1 MRLPDICDMDIEAAE
16 AQWGFPLDQERR
28 AVLRC
33 MDTVDIR
40 ACPGSGKTTL
50 LVTKLGILASKWNYK
65 HRGICV
71 LSHTNA
77 ARREIEKRFS
87 QVPSLRALTAYPH
100 FVGTIQSFLHSFLA
114 TPGAVEKFGT
124 RPSIV
129 DNDRYEVEAMKEF
142 VQGQKQGGPYD
153 TARKAIPIWIR
164 RNPEYASTGDYVGRY
179 IEFVDKNLSLPPL
192 GTKKQPVR
200 WDSTTG
206 KQLQQFKE
214 RMSQQGMF
222 RYQDMAALA
231 GWYLEKHPM
240 IADLLQERFPIVF
253 FDEMQDTIV
262 EQWCLLDALFPE
274 RSVVQRFGDNR
285 QAIYHSTAD
294 NMTGA
299 HFPRGTVL
307 PMKKSFRLSPSIA
320 RLSQY
325 VCADSPPEELIGD
338 TRKADRRHT
347 VLVFKRDRIQ
357 EVLPNFCR
365 LVAREI
371 CTGLSETQ
379 VKAVGANSKAKEEAN
394 KFPSAISDYWPSFV
408 PRHQRAKAR
417 LTCLSAHLD
426 QAQTGMITNRSTGE
440 GRTLLLEACARMLRL
455 QGVTDISRSLSPST
469 MVRQLREK
477 CPVGYLR
484 LNTLLAITCQTL
496 LRGGKP
502 NLDEFAEE
510 ARAALGHFNA
520 ESWNPDVDQFI
531 RNTSGEANVQQALQN
546 QSLANDNVFCYQ
558 CEAGPVSVKVDTI
571 HSVKGETLC
580 AVLVLETIFYEHDL
594 MVLIDKGYLKG
605 QLPNA
610 NPRKRLAE
618 HLKRIYVAMTRPTNL
633 LCLAVLDEHIKDG
646 DLQALDKLGW
656 AIKEVR

>member
-1 MRLPDICDMDIEAAE
+1 MRLPEICDMDIEAAE

-77 ARREIEKRFS
+77 ARREIERRFS

-114 TPGAVEKFGT
+114 TPGAIEKFGI

-129 DNDRYEVEAMKEF
+129 ENEQYEIEAKKEF
-142 VQGQKQGGPYD
+142 FQGTRRNGPYA
-153 TARKAIPIWIR
+153 TAWNAIDNWIG
-164 RNPEYASTGDYVGRY
+164 RNPNDTVADYISRIEYK
-179 IEFVDKNLSLPPL
+179 DKDMSLPPL
-192 GTKKQPVR
+192 GTNKRPVR
-200 WDSTTG
+200 WGSKTG
-206 KQLQQFKE
+206 IQVMQFKE
-214 RMSQQGMF
+214 RMSQQGIF

-231 GWYLEKHPM
+231 GWYLEKHPK
-240 IADLLQERFPIVF
+240 IADLLQERFLMVF

-262 EQWCLLDALFPE
+262 EQWCLLDALFSE
-274 RSVVQRFGDNR
+274 RSVVQRFGDDR
-285 QAIYHSTAD
+285 QAIYHSTAG
-294 NMTGA
+294 NITGA

-307 PMKKSFRLSPSIA
+307 SMKKSFRLSPSIA
-320 RLSQY
+320 CLSQC
-325 VCADSPPEELIGD
+325 VCADSPPEELVGD

-357 EVLPNFCR
+357 EVLPVFCR

-379 VKAVGANSKAKEEAN
+379 VKAVGANSKTKEEAN
-394 KFPSAISDYWPSFV
+394 KFPSAISDYWLAFV
-408 PRHQRAKAR
+408 PRQQRARAR

-426 QAQTGMITNRSTGE
+426 QAQTGIITTGE
-440 GRTLLLEACARMLRL
+440 GRSLLLDACARMLRL
-455 QGVTDISRSLSPST
+455 QRVTDRSRPLSPST

-477 CPVGYLR
+477 CPVGYRR

-496 LRGGKP
+496 LRGEKP
-502 NLDEFAEE
+502 NLGEFAEE
-510 ARAALGHFNA
+510 ARAALGHFNT
-520 ESWNPDVDQFI
+520 ESWNSDVDKFI

-546 QSLANDNVFCYQ
+546 QSPANDNVFRYQ

-580 AVLVLETIFYEHDL
+580 AVLVLETIFHEHDL
-594 MVLIDKGYLKG
+594 RVLIDKGYLKG

-618 HLKRIYVAMTRPTNL
+618 HLKRIYVAMTRPTDL

-646 DLQALDKLGW
+646 DLQALEKVGW

>member
-1 MRLPDICDMDIEAAE
+1 MRLPEISDMDIETAE

-77 ARREIEKRFS
+77 ARREIKRRFM
-87 QVPSLRALTAYPH
+87 QVPSLRTLTAYPH

-129 DNDRYEVEAMKEF
+129 DNNRYEVEAMKEF
-142 VQGQKQGGPYD
+142 VQGTKHGGPYY
-153 TARKAIPIWIR
+153 TAGRGIPNWIR
-164 RNPEYASTGDYVGRY
+164 RNPEYASAGEYVGRY
-179 IEFVDKNLSLPPL
+179 IEYVDKNLSLPPL
-192 GTKKQPVR
+192 GLKNRPV
-200 WDSTTG
+200 SENSPTG
-206 KQLQQFKE
+206 IQLRQFKE
-214 RMSQQGMF
+214 RMSQHGIF

-231 GWYLEKHPM
+231 GWYVNRHPM
-240 IADLLQERFPIVF
+240 IADLLQERFLMVF
-253 FDEMQDTIV
+253 FDEMQDTIL
-262 EQWCLLDALFPE
+262 EQGRLLDALFSE
-274 RSVVQRFGDNR
+274 TSVVQRFGDDR
-285 QAIYHSTAD
+285 QGIYHSTSD
-294 NMTGA
+294 NITGA
-299 HFPRGTVL
+299 EFPRGTVL

-320 RLSQY
+320 CLSQC
-325 VCADSPPEELIGD
+325 VCADSPPEELVGD
-338 TRKADRRHT
+338 KRKADREHT
-347 VLVFKRDRIQ
+347 LLVFKRDGIQ
-357 EVLPNFCR
+357 EVLPVFCR

-371 CTGLSETQ
+371 CTGLSEIQ
-379 VKAVGANSKAKEEAN
+379 VKAVGANSKAKEGAN

-408 PRHQRAKAR
+408 PRHQRAQTR

-426 QAQTGMITNRSTGE
+426 QARTGMITTISTGE

-455 QGVTDISRSLSPST
+455 QGVTDRSRPLSQST
-469 MVRQLREK
+469 IVRQLREK
-477 CPVGYLR
+477 CPVGYWR

-502 NLDEFAEE
+502 NLGEFAEE

-531 RNTSGEANVQQALQN
+531 RNTSGEANVRRVLQN
-546 QSLANDNVFCYQ
+546 QSLANDNVFRHE
-558 CEAGPVSVKVDTI
+558 CEDGPVSVKVDTI
-571 HSVKGETLC
+571 HSVKGETLR
-580 AVLVLETIFYEHDL
+580 AILVLETIFYEHDL
-594 MVLIDKGYLKG
+594 RVLIDKGYLKG
-605 QLPNA
+605 QPPNA
-610 NPRKRLAE
+610 EPGKRLAD
-618 HLKRIYVAMTRPTNL
+618 HLKRIYVAMTRPTDL

-646 DLQALDKLGW
+646 DLQALEKLGW
-656 AIKEVR
+656 AIEEVR

>member
-1 MRLPDICDMDIEAAE
+1 MRLPEICDMDIEAAE
-16 AQWGFPLDQERR
+16 AQWGFPLDQEHR

-77 ARREIEKRFS
+77 ARREIERRFS
-87 QVPSLRALTAYPH
+87 QVPSLRAFTAYPH

-114 TPGAVEKFGT
+114 TPGAIEKFGT

-129 DNDRYEVEAMKEF
+129 ENEQYEIEAKKEF
-142 VQGQKQGGPYD
+142 FQGTRRNGPYA
-153 TARKAIPIWIR
+153 TAWNAIDNWIG
-164 RNPEYASTGDYVGRY
+164 RNPNDTVADYISRIEYK
-179 IEFVDKNLSLPPL
+179 DKDMSLPPL
-192 GTKKQPVR
+192 GTNKRPVR
-200 WDSTTG
+200 WGSKTG
-206 KQLQQFKE
+206 IQVMQFKE

-231 GWYLEKHPM
+231 GWYLKKHPM
-240 IADLLQERFPIVF
+240 IADLLQERFLMVF
-253 FDEMQDTIV
+253 FDEMQDTIS
-262 EQWCLLDALFPE
+262 EQGCLLDVLFPE

-285 QAIYHSTAD
+285 QAIYHSTSD
-294 NMTGA
+294 KITGSQ
-299 HFPRGTVL
+299 FPRGTML
-307 PMKKSFRLSPSIA
+307 PMKQSFRLSPSIA
-320 RLSQY
+320 CLSQC
-325 VCADSPPEELIGD
+325 VCADSPPEELVGD
-338 TRKADRRHT
+338 TRKTDRRHT

-408 PRHQRAKAR
+408 PRHQRAQAR

-426 QAQTGMITNRSTGE
+426 QAQTGMITTISTGK
-440 GRTLLLEACARMLRL
+440 GRTLLLDACARMLRL
-455 QGVTDISRSLSPST
+455 QGVTYRSRPLSPNT

-477 CPVGYLR
+477 CPAGYRR

-496 LRGGKP
+496 LRGEKP
-502 NLDEFAEE
+502 NLGEFAEDV
-510 ARAALGHFNA
+510 RVALGHFNA

-546 QSLANDNVFCYQ
+546 QSLANDNVFRYQ

-580 AVLVLETIFYEHDL
+580 AVLVLETIFHEHDL
-594 MVLIDKGYLKG
+594 RVLIDKGYLKG
-605 QLPNA
+605 QPPNA

-618 HLKRIYVAMTRPTNL
+618 HLKRIYVAMTRPTDL

-646 DLQALDKLGW
+646 DLQALEKLGW

>member
-1 MRLPDICDMDIEAAE
+1 MSIPAAIE
-16 AQWGFPLDQERR
+16 R
-28 AVLRC
+28 
-33 MDTVDIR
+33 
-40 ACPGSGKTTL
+40 
-50 LVTKLGILASKWNYK
+50 
-65 HRGICV
+65 
-71 LSHTNA
+71 
-77 ARREIEKRFS
+77 
-87 QVPSLRALTAYPH
+87 
-100 FVGTIQSFLHSFLA
+100 
-114 TPGAVEKFGT
+114 FGT
-124 RPSIV
+124 RPSV
-129 DNDRYEVEAMKEF
+129 VENEHYEIEAKKEF
-142 VQGQKQGGPYD
+142 FQNTRRNGPYA
-153 TARKAIPIWIR
+153 TAWNAIPNWIK
-164 RNPEYASTGDYVGRY
+164 RNPNVTIADYISREIEYKD
-179 IEFVDKNLSLPPL
+179 EDLSLPPL
-192 GTKKQPVR
+192 GTKKQPVG
-200 WDSTTG
+200 WDSPTG
-206 KQLQQFKE
+206 KQLRQFKE

-231 GWYLEKHPM
+231 GWYLKKHPM
-240 IADLLQERFPIVF
+240 IADLLQERFLMVF

-274 RSVVQRFGDNR
+274 RSVVQRFGDDR

-299 HFPRGTVL
+299 YFPRGTAL

-320 RLSQY
+320 RLSQC
-325 VCADSPPEELIGD
+325 VCADNPPEELAGD
-338 TRKADRRHT
+338 TRKADRRHM

-357 EVLPNFCR
+357 EVLPDFCR

-371 CTGLSETQ
+371 CTGLNETQ

-408 PRHQRAKAR
+408 PRHQRAQAR

-426 QAQTGMITNRSTGE
+426 QAQTGMITTISTGE
-440 GRTLLLEACARMLRL
+440 GRTLLLKACARMLRL
-455 QGVTDISRSLSPST
+455 QGVTDRSRPLSPST

-477 CPVGYLR
+477 CPVGYRR

-496 LRGGKP
+496 LRGEKQ
-502 NLDEFAEE
+502 NLGEFAEE
-510 ARAALGHFNA
+510 ARVALGHFNA

-546 QSLANDNVFCYQ
+546 QSLANDNVFRYQ
-558 CEAGPVSVKVDTI
+558 CETGPVSVKVDTI

-594 MVLIDKGYLKG
+594 RMLIDKGYLKG

-610 NPRKRLAE
+610 KPRRRLAE
-618 HLKRIYVAMTRPTNL
+618 HLKRIYVAMTRPTDL

-646 DLQALDKLGW
+646 DLQALEKLGW
-656 AIKEVR
+656 AIKKVR

>member
-1 MRLPDICDMDIEAAE
+1 MRLPEICDMDIEAAE

-50 LVTKLGILASKWNYK
+50 LVTKLGILASKWKYK
-65 HRGICV
+65 HRGVCV

-77 ARREIEKRFS
+77 AQREIERRFS

-100 FVGTIQSFLHSFLA
+100 FVGTIQSFLHQFMSIPA
-114 TPGAVEKFGT
+114 AIERFGT
-124 RPSIV
+124 RPGV
-129 DNDRYEVEAMKEF
+129 VENEYYEIEAKKEF
-142 VQGQKQGGPYD
+142 FQGTRRKGPYA
-153 TARKAIPIWIR
+153 TAWNAIANWIK
-164 RNPEYASTGDYVGRY
+164 RNPNVTIADYISREIEYKD
-179 IEFVDKNLSLPPL
+179 ENLTLPPL
-192 GTKKQPVR
+192 GLKNRPVG
-200 WDSTTG
+200 WDSPTG
-206 KQLQQFKE
+206 KQLRQFKK
-214 RMSQQGMF
+214 RMSQQGIF

-231 GWYLEKHPM
+231 GWYLKKHPM
-240 IADLLQERFPIVF
+240 IADLLQERFLMVF

-262 EQWCLLDALFPE
+262 EQGCLLDALFPE

-320 RLSQY
+320 RLSQC
-325 VCADSPPEELIGD
+325 VCADSPPEELVGD

-357 EVLPNFCR
+357 EVLPDFCR
-365 LVAREI
+365 LVACEI
-371 CTGLSETQ
+371 RTGLSETQ

-408 PRHQRAKAR
+408 PRYQRAQAR

-426 QAQTGMITNRSTGE
+426 QAKTGMITTRSTGK
-440 GRTLLLEACARMLRL
+440 GRTLLLDACARMLRL
-455 QGVTDISRSLSPST
+455 QGITDRSRPLSPST
-469 MVRQLREK
+469 MVRQLRDK
-477 CPVGYLR
+477 CPAEYRR

-502 NLDEFAEE
+502 NLGEFAEE

-520 ESWNPDVDQFI
+520 ESWNPHVDQFI
-531 RNTSGEANVQQALQN
+531 CNTRGEANVQQALQN
-546 QSLANDNVFCYQ
+546 QSLANDNVFRYQ

-594 MVLIDKGYLKG
+594 KALIDKGYLKG
-605 QLPNA
+605 QLRNA
-610 NPRKRLAE
+610 NPLRRLAE
-618 HLKRIYVAMTRPTNL
+618 HLKRIYVAMTRPTDL
-633 LCLAVLDEHIKDG
+633 LCLAVLDEHIKNG
-646 DLQALDKLGW
+646 DLQALERLGW
-656 AIKEVR
+656 AIKEIL

>member
-1 MRLPDICDMDIEAAE
+1 MRLPDICRMDIEAAE

-100 FVGTIQSFLHSFLA
+100 FVGTIQSFFHQFLSIPA
-114 TPGAVEKFGT
+114 AIEKFGT
-124 RPSIV
+124 RPSV
-129 DNDRYEVEAMKEF
+129 VGNEWYEIEARKEF
-142 VQGQKQGGPYD
+142 FQGTRKNGPYATAWNAIDNWIGKNPND
-153 TARKAIPIWIR
+153 TVADYISRI
-164 RNPEYASTGDYVGRY
+164 EYK
-179 IEFVDKNLSLPPL
+179 DKDMSLPPL
-192 GTKKQPVR
+192 GTNKRPVR
-200 WDSTTG
+200 WSSKTG
-206 KQLQQFKE
+206 IQVMQFKE
-214 RMSQQGMF
+214 RMSQQGIF

-240 IADLLQERFPIVF
+240 IADLLQERFLIVF
-253 FDEMQDTIV
+253 FDEMQDTII
-262 EQWCLLDALFPE
+262 EQECLLDALFPE
-274 RSVVQRFGDNR
+274 RSVVQRFGDDR
-285 QAIYHSTAD
+285 QAIYHSTVG
-294 NMTGA
+294 NMAGA

-320 RLSQY
+320 RLSQC
-325 VCADSPPEELIGD
+325 VCADSPPEELVGD

-357 EVLPNFCR
+357 EVLPDFCR

-394 KFPSAISDYWPSFV
+394 KFPSAISDYWPFFV
-408 PRHQRAKAR
+408 PRYQRMQAR

-426 QAQTGMITNRSTGE
+426 QAQTGIITNRSTGE
-440 GRTLLLEACARMLRL
+440 GRTLLLDACARMLRL
-455 QGVTDISRSLSPST
+455 QGVTDRSRPLSPSI

-477 CPVGYLR
+477 CPVGYQR

-502 NLDEFAEE
+502 NLDDFAEE
-510 ARAALGHFNA
+510 ARAVLWYFNT
-520 ESWNPDVDQFI
+520 ESWNHDVDQFI
-531 RNTSGEANVQQALQN
+531 RNTSSNANVQQAVQN
-546 QSLANDNVFCYQ
+546 RSLSNDNVFRYH

-571 HSVKGETLC
+571 HSVKGETLR
-580 AVLVLETIFYEHDL
+580 AVLVLETFFRKHDL
-594 MVLIDKGYLKG
+594 RVLIDKGYLKG
-605 QLPNA
+605 QLSNDSPL
-610 NPRKRLAE
+610 KLLAE
-618 HLKRIYVAMTRPTNL
+618 HLKRIYVAMTRPTDL
-633 LCLAVLDEHIKDG
+633 LCLAVLDEHIIDG
-646 DLQALDKLGW
+646 DLQTLEQIGW
-656 AIKEVR
+656 AIEEVR

>member
-1 MRLPDICDMDIEAAE
+1 MRFPDICDMDIEAAE
-16 AQWGFPLDQERR
+16 AQWGFHLDPERR
-28 AVLRC
+28 AILRC

-87 QVPSLRALTAYPH
+87 QVPSLRKLTAYPH
-100 FVGTIQSFLHSFLA
+100 FVGTIQSFLHQFLSIPA
-114 TPGAVEKFGT
+114 AIERFGT
-124 RPSIV
+124 RPGV
-129 DNDRYEVEAMKEF
+129 VENERYEIEARKEF

-192 GTKKQPVR
+192 GTKKQPMR

-231 GWYLEKHPM
+231 EWYLKKHPM
-240 IADLLQERFPIVF
+240 IADLLQERFLMVF

-262 EQWCLLDALFPE
+262 EQGCLLDALFPE
-274 RSVVQRFGDNR
+274 RSAVQRFGDDR
-285 QAIYHSTAD
+285 QAIYHSTSD
-294 NMTGA
+294 NITGA
-299 HFPRGTVL
+299 AFPRGTVL

-320 RLSQY
+320 RLSQC
-325 VCADSPPEELIGD
+325 VCADSPPEELVGD

-357 EVLPNFCR
+357 EVLPGFCR

-379 VKAVGANSKAKEEAN
+379 VKAVGANSKAKEGAN
-394 KFPSAISDYWPSFV
+394 KFPSAISDYWPYFV
-408 PRHQRAKAR
+408 PRHQRAQAR

-426 QAQTGMITNRSTGE
+426 QVQTRMITTISTGE

-455 QGVTDISRSLSPST
+455 QGVTDRNRPLSPST
-469 MVRQLREK
+469 MLRQLREK
-477 CPVGYLR
+477 CPVGYRR
-484 LNTLLAITCQTL
+484 LNTLLAITCQIL

-502 NLDEFAEE
+502 NLGEFAEE

-531 RNTSGEANVQQALQN
+531 RNTSGEANVHKALQN
-546 QSLANDNVFCYQ
+546 QSLANDNVFRYQ

-571 HSVKGETLC
+571 HSVKGETLR
-580 AVLVLETIFYEHDL
+580 ALLVLETIFYEHDL
-594 MVLIDKGYLKG
+594 RVLIDKGYLKG
-605 QLPNA
+605 QLTNA
-610 NPRKRLAE
+610 NPRERLAE
-618 HLKRIYVAMTRPTNL
+618 HLKRIYVAMTRPTDL

-646 DLQALDKLGW
+646 DLQSLEKLGW
-656 AIKEVR
+656 AIEEVR